1 MLFRI
6 YIVNRQTAKK
16 RFMMRGRVDRRF
28 RAGLKRRLGYVSEGN
43 GRKNDIIDAN
53 FEISND
59 VMCMKHKERCFMWH
73 IKLHSTLENQT

>member
-16 RFMMRGRVDRRF
+16 RF

-59 VMCMKHKERCFMWH
+59 VMCMKHKERCFMRH
-73 IKLHSTLENQT
+73 IKLCGTLENQT